1 MVVVVVGGGG
11 GGGGGGGVK
20 KEEGEEEARG
30 RGGGGGVVGGW
41 GTWEELVLGSAV
53 IRHGGVAWG
62 AVAAEV
68 RSRSPCAFSPE
79 ECEAKFSEIQA
90 RYSACDAW
98 FEELRK
104 RRVAE
109 LRNDLKKSE
118 NFIGSLQSMIKSLS
132 NSKHDDGNSE
142 CHTSHTESCSNNEN
156 TADNNS
162 SSKALS
168 KDRSSA
174 ASFTEEASNS
184 QKSEKVQHCD
194 TDSIQVNNTSAETL
208 VKPLVEKK
216 VCAEDGLLW
225 GSRKKRAVRDRR
237 TFLMAD
243 NSCRAGENTSTS
255 HIQTDGSSEGYAKKG
270 LKTPNLESGVSVVE
284 KAKPNLAEILKT
296 ISTQSDCYMLQRR
309 LDVQRKRTR
318 YKKMIRRHID
328 FRILHSKIKSGA
340 TSSTKELLRDILLFV
355 NNVLAFYPKATLE
368 HMAAIELR
376 NIAFRTVQES
386 ASMPSKS
393 CGVTGAATA
402 PLVKKNTRPVQPG
415 SHGPHDAKR
424 SKVSLKGT
432 GSTVKQGEAKG
443 SRGGSSVTANVKTM
457 QRNPPAKK
465 RGVGRPPKNG
475 QKRAAAQQDSPNK
488 GRKRTRR

>member
-1 MVVVVVGGGG
+1 
-11 GGGGGGGVK
+11 
-20 KEEGEEEARG
+20 
-30 RGGGGGVVGGW
+30 
-41 GTWEELVLGSAV
+41 
-53 IRHGGVAWG
+53 
-62 AVAAEV
+62 
-68 RSRSPCAFSPE
+68 
-79 ECEAKFSEIQA
+79 
-90 RYSACDAW
+90 
-98 FEELRK
+98 
-104 RRVAE
+104 
-109 LRNDLKKSE
+109 
-118 NFIGSLQSMIKSLS
+118 
-132 NSKHDDGNSE
+132 
-142 CHTSHTESCSNNEN
+142 
-156 TADNNS
+156 
-162 SSKALS
+162 
-168 KDRSSA
+168 
-174 ASFTEEASNS
+174 
-184 QKSEKVQHCD
+184 
-194 TDSIQVNNTSAETL
+194 
-208 VKPLVEKK
+208 
-216 VCAEDGLLW
+216 
-225 GSRKKRAVRDRR
+225 
-237 TFLMAD
+237 
-243 NSCRAGENTSTS
+243 
-255 HIQTDGSSEGYAKKG
+255 
-270 LKTPNLESGVSVVE
+270 
-284 KAKPNLAEILKT
+284 
-296 ISTQSDCYMLQRR
+296 
-309 LDVQRKRTR
+309 
-318 YKKMIRRHID
+318 MIRRHID

-368 HMAAIELR
+368 HMAAIELQ